1 MDLQQR
7 VYSVLIVSASA
18 RVRSALSELLPAER
32 FEPVRTESSVS
43 AAKRAVA
50 ERQFDLV
57 VINSPLPDDT
67 GVRFAVDLCA
77 SDSTAVMLL
86 VPRELHG
93 EIRDRVSA
101 HGVFTL
107 PKPTSAEVAETAF
120 GWMVSMRERLRK
132 FEKKTLSIEEK
143 MQEIRM
149 VNRAKWVLIRELQMD
164 EGEAH
169 RYIEKQAMDRCI
181 SKRELAQ
188 ELIRLYE

>member
-1 MDLQQR
+1 MDLRQR

-18 RVRSALSELLPAER
+18 RVCEALKELLPAER
-32 FEPVRTESSVS
+32 FEPVRTEHSIG
-43 AAKRAVA
+43 AARRAAA
-50 ERQFDLV
+50 ERTYDLV
-57 VINSPLPDDT
+57 VLTSPLPDDP
-67 GVRFAVDLCA
+67 GVGFAVDLCA

-86 VPRELHG
+86 VQRELHD
-93 EIRDRVSA
+93 EIHDRVCA

-107 PKPTSAEVAETAF
+107 PRPTTAEFAATAF
-120 GWMVSMRERLRK
+120 GWMVSMRERMRK

-143 MQEIRM
+143 MEEIRL
-149 VNRAKWVLIRELQMD
+149 VNHAKWVLIREMQME